1 MSTYDLR
8 EQQIAA
14 WTERRDGETRAMRAV
29 RKPAPICWCQ
39 WDSSNVTLG
48 GPSAD
53 RVLNAAVREFPS
65 WAGFEP
71 EWHANGDNPHDEG
84 FGVAKLVK
92 GRMSHWGRETVI
104 RIVVDQ
110 PPTEGSGFRVLLVEE
125 VGRV

>member
-8 EQQIAA
+8 EQQLAA

-29 RKPAPICWCQ
+29 RKPAPIYWCQ
-39 WDSSNVTLG
+39 WGNVTLG

-71 EWHANGDNPHDEG
+71 EWHANGDNPHDGG

-92 GRMSHWGRETVI
+92 GRMSHWGREAVI

-125 VGRV
+125 VARG